1 MRNYKYLIAIMQAST
16 CIQGDLMESDGKTTQ
31 EKLFTAALALFAE
44 HGYKATTTKAIAE
57 KAGINEVTIF
67 RKFGSKEN
75 LFMEMVKAEAEDKLK
90 IVSHEFEPTGDL
102 IEDLTQV
109 GMWMYQNMHQ
119 NSALLK
125 ILVMEVNSQPEIFK
139 ILGRIPFLAID
150 RLSKFFEESKKK
162 GLVREDVDTDLAALI
177 FFSFMF
183 RSLVAKAFIGE
194 DVFIEMSEDTIRGLA
209 QLTVNGI
216 KESE

>member
-1 MRNYKYLIAIMQAST
+1 
-16 CIQGDLMESDGKTTQ
+16 METDEKTTQ
-31 EKLFTAALALFAE
+31 EKLFAASLALFAE

-57 KAGINEVTIF
+57 KAGVNEVTLF

-75 LFMEMVKAEAEDKLK
+75 LFMELVKAEAEDKLK
-90 IVSHEFEPTGDL
+90 MVSNELQPTGDL

-109 GMWMYQNMHQ
+109 GVWMHQNMSR

-125 ILVMEVNSQPEIFK
+125 ILIVEVSNQPEIFE
-139 ILGRIPFLAID
+139 ILGRVPFLAID
-150 RLSKFFEESKKK
+150 HLSTFFEKAKEK
-162 GLVREDVDTDLAALI
+162 GLVREDVDTDLAALM

-194 DVFIEMSEDTIRGLA
+194 DVFVEMSEDTIRGLA
-209 QLTVNGI
+209 HLTVNGLG
-216 KESE
+216 EVD